1 MAAEAGFEGVEI
13 MVNKRLET
21 QDAGILK
28 GLSAK
33 HGVPVKCVHAPFLLM
48 NRSVWGN
55 YAGKI
60 ERSVD
65 LASALGA
72 ETVVVHLPYFW
83 HLAYARWLKNEINSF
98 TRCNGAILAVVWLY
112 PKRIFSMALGF
123 LGRDKAG
130 LSLAVNTA
138 AAFLP
143 AAVIGI
149 IFGDFIKAHLF
160 GLWPVTCALLA
171 GGLAILAVAKRVH
184 RGAGEGLLIESLSMR
199 MALIIGLIQCIAMWP
214 GVSRSLVT
222 ILGGVLVGLSVQAA
236 VEFSFLLGLITLGA
250 ATCYEI
256 VREGPGMMLQFG
268 LVSPIIGIV
277 TAFFSAVAAVKWMVA
292 YLNRHGLE
300 IFGYYRIVP
309 GVCVIA
315 PIFAGFF

>member
-98 TRCNGAILAVVWLY
+98 TRCNGAILAVENAILINV
-112 PKRIFSMALGF
+112 RNRVNFSFFNDLNGLKMFDHVTFDTSHFAISRVDILEAWRELKERVAHVHLSDNRGHGFDDHALPLQGELPLGEF
-123 LGRDKAG
+123 LSALRRDGYAG
-130 LSLAVNTA
+130 LISLELSPRALESNKPERVV
-138 AAFLP
+138 P
-143 AAVIGI
+143 
-149 IFGDFIKAHLF
+149 HL
-160 GLWPVTCALLA
+160 
-171 GGLAILAVAKRVH
+171 R
-184 RGAGEGLLIESLSMR
+184 ESLEF
-199 MALIIGLIQCIAMWP
+199 C
-214 GVSRSLVT
+214 RSHYN
-222 ILGGVLVGLSVQAA
+222 G
-236 VEFSFLLGLITLGA
+236 
-250 ATCYEI
+250 
-256 VREGPGMMLQFG
+256 
-268 LVSPIIGIV
+268 
-277 TAFFSAVAAVKWMVA
+277 
-292 YLNRHGLE
+292 
-300 IFGYYRIVP
+300 
-309 GVCVIA
+309 
-315 PIFAGFF
+315 